1 MAFGHGF
8 TTATEKKLRQ
18 KLVPGSWGTAGDL
31 AVLFKKNRGQSLEL
45 RAGKATEYVALN
57 GLFCGSLRKKI
68 VGSNVCL
75 WVPASLP

>member
-45 RAGKATEYVALN
+45 
-57 GLFCGSLRKKI
+57 
-68 VGSNVCL
+68 
-75 WVPASLP
+75 